1 MLIVDCYS
9 FNSVSTGGDVARIF
23 GCSTYLSKTWGGGED
38 GVDKFSDEDIYTCEG
53 MSDFCQ
59 EA

>member
-1 MLIVDCYS
+1 MMIVDCYF
-9 FNSVSTGGDVARIF
+9 FNSVSTRGDVALIF
-23 GCSTYLSKTWGGGED
+23 GCSSYLSNTWGRWWGK
-38 GVDKFSDEDIYTCEG
+38 KFSDDDIYTCEG